1 MDFGNVDRRRF
12 LGTTAAG
19 LVTAAS
25 PWPAA
30 AHAMPDGSGAQAD
43 RAGHVLTYT
52 RTTGG
57 SVTAGRAGGALVA
70 EVQGVLWRVPRDGGT
85 AVQVTGWELEAT
97 RPALSPDG
105 RTLAVCGY
113 RGGGFHLWTLR
124 PDGGGLRQVTDGP
137 WDDRGVAWSPDGTR
151 LAFSSERGGDATAG
165 GSYGLCVLDVADGR
179 PRRLTGGDYEDFDPA
194 WSADGRSLV
203 CVRAAHTPGG
213 GNDGGLSLVRV
224 PVAGGPAQV
233 LRTVTGGRLLCPS
246 VSPSGRIAYVRL
258 TGASTPGLPADAAL
272 LMVDEEVVTADEDLA
287 AAPPCWLNED
297 ELLYVGD
304 GRIRIRSLA
313 SSSVREVPFAAH
325 VPVPGPSRRR
335 PRRALTPERRAP
347 VRGLHRPALSPDGR
361 SVAYVALNAL
371 WLMPVGGSPRKLV
384 QAADVHLVQMP
395 AWAPDGRSLLYC
407 TDRDGLVAVRRR
419 HLDSGADEPLT
430 EGGRLYPALSP
441 DGSRLACQDLTGN
454 LLLRTLATGGEQ
466 QVAKPLATDGPPGA
480 PTWSPDGRYVA
491 FCDRNRLNQ
500 RFREGYNL
508 IRVIDTRTGAERRH
522 LPAEHQ
528 SLSDRV
534 ASGPVWSP
542 DGRWMAL
549 VAESALWLLPVT
561 ADGAP
566 AGPARR
572 LTDEPADHPSWS
584 ADSGTL
590 LYLCDGR
597 LRRLCLPTARAHT
610 LPLPLVTG
618 GAGSDSAGPLRIH
631 AGQLWDATGAPPR
644 HDVDIL
650 VTGKRIT
657 AVEPHRARRPGHR
670 TLDASERTVLPGLFD
685 SHTHPYAATYGARQS
700 LTALAY
706 GITTTAC
713 LGGPLY
719 DAVRL
724 REAAGAGELLGPRQ
738 LACAELIDG
747 SRTAY
752 SMGRAHRTRDGVRRT
767 LRRATALDVDFVK
780 TYVRAPGEVM
790 AEAAEAA
797 HALGVPSGSHLCAPG
812 RAAGQDLTTHLQAT
826 QRLEYG
832 HAVTPLGRIGQDLVQ
847 QYADGSFALIITPFS
862 AQILIADD
870 PRLAEDP
877 RVTRLMP
884 PWDVAVV
891 RAHARTA
898 PTDAQRRA
906 LATEMADYRRLS
918 THGARIALGTDAPL
932 VPVGLSLHLALRAL
946 HAHGFTPAEALH
958 CATTVPARLFGLD
971 ADLGT
976 VQEGRIADLA
986 IVAGDPFSDFGSLVD
1001 IPVVVR
1007 EGVPHDQGDLTSARG
1022 QGGSAGQEPPRG
1034 MTWLEVAGRFRQ
1046 GSCCHP
1052 GADGVQEDSSSVAVR
1067 LASRS

>member
-1 MDFGNVDRRRF
+1 MDFGRVDRRRF
-12 LGTTAAG
+12 IGTAAAG
-19 LVTAAS
+19 LVAGAS
-25 PWPAA
+25 ARAA
-30 AHAMPDGSGAQAD
+30 AAAGVPEASGARAD
-43 RAGHVLTYT
+43 HAGRFLNYT
-52 RTTGG
+52 GMTGG
-57 SVTAGRAGGALVA
+57 SVTGCRADGALIA
-70 EVQGVLWRVPRDGGT
+70 EVQGVLWRVPHDGGR

-165 GSYGLCVLDVADGR
+165 SSYGLWVLDLAYGR
-179 PRRLTGGDYEDFDPA
+179 PRRVTGGDHEDFDPA

-224 PVAGGPAQV
+224 PVTGGPAEV
-233 LRTVTGGRLLCPS
+233 LRTVTSGRLVCPS
-246 VSPSGRIAYVRL
+246 VSPSGRIAYLHL
-258 TGASTPGLPADAAL
+258 TGASTPGVPPDAAR
-272 LMVDEEVVTADEDLA
+272 LMVDGEIVTADEDLA
-287 AAPPCWLNED
+287 AAPPCWLSED

-304 GRIRIRSLA
+304 GRIRVRSLA
-313 SSSVREVPFAAH
+313 RSSVREVPFTARM
-325 VPVPGPSRRR
+325 PVPDPSGPR
-335 PRRALTPERRAP
+335 PRRPLDPERPAP
-347 VRGLHRPALSPDGR
+347 VRGLHRPVLSPDGR
-361 SVAYVALNAL
+361 SVALVALNAL
-371 WLMPVGGSPRKLV
+371 WLLPVGGTPRKLL
-384 QAADVHLVQMP
+384 QAADVHLLQMP
-395 AWAPDGRSLLYC
+395 AWAPDGRSVLYC
-407 TDRDGLVAVRRR
+407 TDQDGLVAVRRH
-419 HLDSGADEPLT
+419 HLDGGADEALA
-430 EGGRLYPALSP
+430 EGGRLFPALSP
-441 DGSRLACQDLTGN
+441 DGTRLACQDVTGN
-454 LLLRTLATGGEQ
+454 LLVRTLATGAEQ
-466 QVAKPLATDGPPGA
+466 RLAKPLATDGPPGA
-480 PTWSPDGRYVA
+480 PTWSPDGRYIA

-508 IRVIDTRTGAERRH
+508 IRVIDTRTGDERRH

-528 SLSDRV
+528 SLSDRG

-561 ADGAP
+561 ADGTP

-590 LYLCDGR
+590 LYLSDGR
-597 LRRLCLPTARAHT
+597 LRRVSLSTARTHT
-610 LPLPLVTG
+610 LPLRLT
-618 GAGSDSAGPLRIH
+618 AGRGTSGSPEPLRIH
-631 AGQLWDATGAPPR
+631 AGQLWDGTGAPPR

-670 TLDASERTVLPGLFD
+670 TLDASDRTVLPGLFD
-685 SHTHPYAATYGARQS
+685 SHTHPYPATYGARQS

-713 LGGPLY
+713 LGSALY
-719 DAVRL
+719 EAVRL
-724 REAAGAGELLGPRQ
+724 REAADSGQLLSPRQ

-747 SRTAY
+747 ARTAY

-767 LRRATALDVDFVK
+767 LRRAAALDVDFVK

-790 AEAAEAA
+790 AEAAAVA
-797 HALGVPSGSHLCAPG
+797 RALGVPSGSHLCAPG
-812 RAAGQDLTTHLQAT
+812 RAAGQSLTTHLQAT
-826 QRLEYG
+826 QRLEFG
-832 HAVTPLGRIGQDLVQ
+832 HATTPLGRIGQDLVE
-847 QYADGSFALIITPFS
+847 QYSDGSFALIITPFT
-862 AQILIADD
+862 AQILLAAD
-870 PRLAEDP
+870 PRLADDP

-891 RAHARTA
+891 RDHAKTA
-898 PTDAQRRA
+898 PTDAQQRA
-906 LATEMADYRRLS
+906 LATEMADYRRL
-918 THGARIALGTDAPL
+918 TTQGARIALGTDAPL

-946 HAHGFTPAEALH
+946 HAHGFTPAEVLH
-958 CATTVPARLFGLD
+958 SATTVPARLFGLD

-976 VQEGRIADLA
+976 VEEGRIADLT
-986 IVAGDPFSDFGSLVD
+986 IVDGDPFSDFDTLVD

-1007 EGVPHDQGDLTSARG
+1007 EGIPHEQADLTSAHGTDRSDRSDRFG
-1022 QGGSAGQEPPRG
+1022 RSGGHEPPPG
-1034 MTWLEVAGRFRQ
+1034 MTWLDVADHLRR
-1046 GSCCHP
+1046 GSCCHL
-1052 GADGVQEDSSSVAVR
+1052 GTEGG
-1067 LASRS
+1067 